1 MARMRFI
8 LRFII
13 AAVLGAI
20 AYDLYPKTFFDIP
33 FSQLS
38 LGNIVKLIG
47 AVLFG
52 IAAIKTFFGFD

>member
-1 MARMRFI
+1 MRFI

-13 AAVLGAI
+13 AAVLAAI
-20 AYDLYPKTFFDIP
+20 AYQLYPTNVFHIP

-47 AVLFG
+47 AVIFG
-52 IAAIKTFFGFD
+52 IAAIKTLFGFE